1 MVGIL
6 WYFDLCDKRKW
17 QLWFKYCRNSCF
29 SVVREA
35 SRKTKSLEAF
45 FVSTNLWLIQCYY
58 WSWVLVVFS
67 SFVVFSLQSP
77 LHLAAIT
84 KQPRMLDCLLRASAN
99 VRSRDRHGN
108 TAVHIAC
115 MHGDAVCLK
124 ALLNFNVSKT
134 VLNWQNYQG
143 NNTNIQ

>member
-1 MVGIL
+1 MVTI
-6 WYFDLCDKRKW
+6 
-17 QLWFKYCRNSCF
+17 
-29 SVVREA
+29 
-35 SRKTKSLEAF
+35 SL
-45 FVSTNLWLIQCYY
+45 T
-58 WSWVLVVFS
+58 VFS
-67 SFVVFSLQSP
+67 SFVVFSPQSP

-124 ALLNFNVSKT
+124 ALMNFNVSKT

-143 NNTNIQ
+143 KCQH